1 MQDEKCKEKLEK
13 SSWQKVAGCDKV
25 NKLSLESDWEN
36 HKSETEKIK
45 KLLTN
50 DKRCDN
56 LLKLSLETATKQR
69 TLITKQ

>member
-1 MQDEKCKEKLEK
+1 MKNMIFYFSCRKQDIERVTC
-13 SSWQKVAGCDKV
+13 
-25 NKLSLESDWEN
+25 
-36 HKSETEKIK
+36 SETEKIK

-56 LLKLSLETATKQR
+56 LLKLSLETTTKQR